1 MVTTANELKESIDE
15 KKFAKGENEVDVQ
28 EWAAEADFGVEKAD
42 KYIEAVGRQNRAD
55 DKSACKA

>member
-15 KKFAKGENEVDVQ
+15 KKFAKGENEVNFQ

-55 DKSACKA
+55 D